1 MEITRVSMFSGIKR
15 TKIID
20 ITQEQYDNWLNGEY
34 IQVVAPHLSP
44 SDREFIITGV
54 TDEEWQAEFND

>member
-1 MEITRVSMFSGIKR
+1 MEITRVSMFSGIRR
-15 TKIID
+15 TKTIN
-20 ITQEQYDNWLNGEY
+20 ITQEQYDNWLNGEH

-54 TDEEWQAEFND
+54 TDEEWQAEFHD

>member
-20 ITQEQYDNWLNGEY
+20 ITQEQYDNWLNGEN

-44 SDREFIITGV
+44 ADREFIITGV
-54 TDEEWQAEFND
+54 TDEEWQAEFHD

>member
-20 ITQEQYDNWLNGEY
+20 ITQEQYDNWLKGEH
-34 IQVVAPHLSP
+34 IQVVAPHLPP
-44 SDREFIITGV
+44 SDREFIISGV

>member
-20 ITQEQYDNWLNGEY
+20 ITQEQYDNWLNGKN
-34 IQVVAPHLSP
+34 IQDVAPHLSP